1 LLGIYIHIPFCKK
14 SCHYCNFHFSTSLKN
29 KEDMIKAINK
39 EIYQKAIL
47 NNDKV
52 STIYFGGGTPSILDV
67 EEINLIIEN
76 IYKNFNVG
84 KNIEITI
91 EANPDD
97 LSKHKLND
105 LSKTK
110 INRISIGVQSFIDKE
125 LKIMNRVHDSKK
137 AIKSIEMA
145 KKYFNNISVDLLY
158 GVPDSSIKSWNYN
171 IDTISSFNINHI
183 SAYALTVEPKTA
195 LESFINKSILS
206 MPDEELVYSQY
217 KLINEKL
224 SSKNFINYEVCSFA
238 QKDFFSKNNSA
249 YWLRKKYIGIG
260 PSAHSFDGES
270 RSWNISNNKKYI
282 DQIIDGDNYYKKEN
296 LTKVDQ
302 YNEYIMTGLRTIW
315 GVSVKHIESNFDV
328 RFKNYFLKKIKS
340 HIAKKNVYKEDDLYL
355 TTQSGRFLADGIAS
369 DLFLVNL
376 KK

>member
-1 LLGIYIHIPFCKK
+1 MLGIYIHIPFCKK

-52 STIYFGGGTPSILDV
+52 STIYFGGGTPSILEV

-76 IYKNFNVG
+76 IYKNFNIG

-171 IDTISSFNINHI
+171 LDTISSFNINHI

-206 MPDEELVYSQY
+206 MPDEDLVYSQY

-282 DQIIDGDNYYKKEN
+282 DQIRDGDNYYKKEN

>member
-1 LLGIYIHIPFCKK
+1 MLGIYIHIPFCKK

-76 IYKNFNVG
+76 IYKKFNVG

-171 IDTISSFNINHI
+171 LDTISSFNINHI

-282 DQIIDGDNYYKKEN
+282 DQIRDGDNYYKKEN

>member
-1 LLGIYIHIPFCKK
+1 MLGIYIHIPFCKK
-14 SCHYCNFHFSTSLKN
+14 SCHYCNFHFSTSLKD

-171 IDTISSFNINHI
+171 LDTISSFNINHI

-282 DQIIDGDNYYKKEN
+282 DQIRDGDNYYKKEN

-315 GVSVKHIESNFDV
+315 GVSVKYIESNFDV

>member
-1 LLGIYIHIPFCKK
+1 MLGIYIHIPFCKK

-97 LSKHKLND
+97 LSKLKLND

-171 IDTISSFNINHI
+171 LDTISSFNINHI

-206 MPDEELVYSQY
+206 MPDEDLVYRQY

-282 DQIIDGDNYYKKEN
+282 DQIRDGDNYYKKEN

>member
-1 LLGIYIHIPFCKK
+1 MLGIYIHIPFCKK

-171 IDTISSFNINHI
+171 LDTISSFNINHI

-282 DQIIDGDNYYKKEN
+282 DQIRDGYNYYKKEN

>member
-1 LLGIYIHIPFCKK
+1 
-14 SCHYCNFHFSTSLKN
+14 
-29 KEDMIKAINK
+29 MIKAINK

-171 IDTISSFNINHI
+171 LDTISSFNINHI

-206 MPDEELVYSQY
+206 MPDEELVYSQ
-217 KLINEKL
+217 
-224 SSKNFINYEVCSFA
+224 
-238 QKDFFSKNNSA
+238 
-249 YWLRKKYIGIG
+249 
-260 PSAHSFDGES
+260 
-270 RSWNISNNKKYI
+270 
-282 DQIIDGDNYYKKEN
+282 
-296 LTKVDQ
+296 
-302 YNEYIMTGLRTIW
+302 
-315 GVSVKHIESNFDV
+315 
-328 RFKNYFLKKIKS
+328 
-340 HIAKKNVYKEDDLYL
+340 
-355 TTQSGRFLADGIAS
+355 
-369 DLFLVNL
+369 
-376 KK
+376 

>member
-1 LLGIYIHIPFCKK
+1 MLGIYIHIPFCKK

-29 KEDMIKAINK
+29 KEDLIKAINK

-47 NNDKV
+47 SNDMV

-67 EEINLIIEN
+67 KEINLIIEN

-171 IDTISSFNINHI
+171 LDTISSFNINHI

-282 DQIIDGDNYYKKEN
+282 DQIRDGDNYYKKEN

>member
-1 LLGIYIHIPFCKK
+1 MLGIYIHIPFCKK

-52 STIYFGGGTPSILDV
+52 STIYFGGGTPSILEV

-171 IDTISSFNINHI
+171 LDTISSFNINHI